1 MMVATAAVVVVAVTT
16 REYWVVVDCV
26 VRQQS
31 KSREAA
37 ADAAVRGTQLAHNHT
52 FIVDDKQFDP
62 LYHMMLSHTYSHL
75 RFRLMQ

>member
-37 ADAAVRGTQLAHNHT
+37 VDAAVRGTQLAHNHT
-52 FIVDDKQFDP
+52 FIFKTSN
-62 LYHMMLSHTYSHL
+62 LTHYIT
-75 RFRLMQ
+75 